1 MVPYL
6 SSTGKILTVAET
18 PPGMLSPATTAALA
32 PVAEPPLPVPEA
44 LLPATTAA
52 ASGKTAAAALFKA
65 LVFPLYIRNAMVSHA
80 TGIKMSNL

>member
-32 PVAEPPLPVPEA
+32 PVAEPPLPEA